1 MKLPG
6 PRGGP
11 LRAAGLAQVI
21 KSIFTLMAKLLVLP
35 VVLAQAG
42 PMINCTLL
50 KRAPKPMSPKKL
62 YFRNGNTLANISAAD
77 SQTRLLRA
85 MGVPL
90 GQLSSAPERARLL
103 ATDEAHSILS
113 AQHTQGIQA
122 SQYSPYGH
130 RAVENQ
136 ATALG
141 YNGELLEPFDY
152 YLLGHGNRAYS
163 TRLMRFLS
171 PDRTGIFSI
180 NNFNCYAYAA
190 GDPIDYTDPSGNI
203 PNFLK
208 PTLRWLGAIKKSSK
222 QKNSS
227 ISAASFHSEQSSNS
241 TSIATSNSRRNSN
254 NSTSTATSTS
264 TSNSEASGSNS
275 NYRPEFYDEQEF
287 YRHEFNERTKR
298 YFELASGQENI
309 LNQLEKQQKL
319 LLKNN
324 HGAQSMEMLEIREKI
339 SIAQRNLWRLHDE
352 HQSYRANQASL
363 IISR

>member
-1 MKLPG
+1 
-6 PRGGP
+6 
-11 LRAAGLAQVI
+11 
-21 KSIFTLMAKLLVLP
+21 MAKLLILP

-171 PDRTGIFSI
+171 PDRTGIFFK

-190 GDPIDYTDPSGNI
+190 GDPINYTDPSGNTPVFI
-203 PNFLK
+203 K
-208 PTLRWLGAIKKSSK
+208 GGLRWVGAMRPRREKNTRPDSGFLQMERHQFASKKEFIKMGNDLLTSHRLFEKREINHLTKWQDAKRWILEKMHELVSFEEIMLPAPPTAEPPAVKPLRVLAFNDARDYLHKSLTNANDLIEMHTNQIIIVRGLIKKVESK
-222 QKNSS
+222 LNNPH
-227 ISAASFHSEQSSNS
+227 F
-241 TSIATSNSRRNSN
+241 SR
-254 NSTSTATSTS
+254 
-264 TSNSEASGSNS
+264 
-275 NYRPEFYDEQEF
+275 
-287 YRHEFNERTKR
+287 
-298 YFELASGQENI
+298 
-309 LNQLEKQQKL
+309 
-319 LLKNN
+319 
-324 HGAQSMEMLEIREKI
+324 
-339 SIAQRNLWRLHDE
+339 
-352 HQSYRANQASL
+352 
-363 IISR
+363 